1 MYMRKIF
8 FGVLVL
14 TLMATAV
21 SAQSK
26 RPDWSSRKGGVHTR
40 GVGPG
45 KSDDPDDKT
54 RIEGSWRTAGTF
66 DFGED
71 IALFTFGAGK
81 NANNGITV
89 HSDNFF
95 FVPSPSCL
103 PAHGVWKRT
112 GDRSF
117 IGTDEGFCFDSNSNF
132 DPAGKIK
139 FKYALTLNK
148 QGTEFN
154 GTLRVEGYD
163 VFDNLVFTADATLH
177 GARMIAEGP

>member
-1 MYMRKIF
+1 MFARRMCF
-8 FGVLVL
+8 TFLVV
-14 TLMATAV
+14 TLMAAGV

-26 RPDWSSRKGGVHTR
+26 RPDWSSKKGGVNSKSL
-40 GVGPG
+40 GPG
-45 KSDDPDDKT
+45 KSDDPDDKN
-54 RIEGSWRTAGTF
+54 RIEGTWRATGTF

-95 FVPSPSCL
+95 FVPTPSCL

-112 GDRSF
+112 SDRTF
-117 IGTDEGFCFDSNSNF
+117 IGTDEGFCFDSTQGF

-139 FKYALTLNK
+139 FKYSVNLNK
-148 QGTEFN
+148 PGTEFT
-154 GTLRVEGYD
+154 GKLHVEGYD

-177 GARMIAEGP
+177 GTRMLAEGP